1 MVAATVV
8 VMQGVGEDGGGLSST
23 VVMAV
28 VVAVV
33 GRPCRPWQRGWPSSS
48 LGW

>member
-1 MVAATVV
+1 MVAATIVV
-8 VMQGVGEDGGGLSST
+8 TQGVGEDGGGPSST
-23 VVMAV
+23 VVTAV

-33 GRPCRPWQRGWPSSS
+33 GRPCGPRQRGWPSSS